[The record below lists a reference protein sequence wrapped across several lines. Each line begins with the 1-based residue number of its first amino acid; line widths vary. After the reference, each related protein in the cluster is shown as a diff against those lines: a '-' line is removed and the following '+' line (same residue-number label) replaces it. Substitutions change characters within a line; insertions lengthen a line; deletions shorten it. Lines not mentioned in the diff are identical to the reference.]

1 MDWLVH
7 PIIKAS
13 SSLTLTLNRPQET
26 HSPKGSMMDDKANL
40 LGDRILGQK
49 CFELIVRETWEVCYI
64 LLYFT
69 VSKLRLREVL

>member
-1 MDWLVH
+1 
-7 PIIKAS
+7 
-13 SSLTLTLNRPQET
+13 
-26 HSPKGSMMDDKANL
+26 MMDDKANL